1 MSTSI
6 YGPALNKK
14 SGNMENK
21 PQAYIEILGAVAQT
35 RCNLN
40 QTDLRSIGEFTR
52 ENISNWMK
60 RQRSTNWLGLL
71 PVEDF
76 HAVCGDVDIP
86 WQSSPGSHSHLISV
100 ETGS

>member
-1 MSTSI
+1 
-6 YGPALNKK
+6 
-14 SGNMENK
+14 MENK

-35 RCNLN
+35 RFNLN

-76 HAVCGDVDIP
+76 HAVCGDIDIP
-86 WQSSPGSHSHLISV
+86 WTTEDARSSDNFHG
-100 ETGS
+100 